1 MPKIIPEIVTQ
12 QAEEAAFL
20 WLLRDA
26 AVGQPHYALAD
37 VAKLDG
43 RVEAHLDGLR
53 ISGDE
58 GYAILKKQLQDHT
71 EAGEIFAAA
80 VLAFESGKDDR
91 IQEVFKL
98 GTKSVQVSRGLVSAI
113 GWLPYERAEKI
124 IQRLLA
130 AEAPALRRV
139 GIAGSAVHR
148 QHPRREL
155 ESALSHADPFLKSR
169 ALRAVGELALVD
181 VLPAVRKNIKSD
193 QPDCRFWAAW
203 SAAVLSADSDAISV
217 LQAIAESASRYRMR
231 ALQVSMRRLP
241 LSAALTWQKGLAQQ
255 PNKARLTVVAVGVIG
270 DPTNV
275 PWLIEQM
282 RIPVLA
288 RVAGE
293 ALSMITNVHISYD
306 NLEGEKPE
314 GFESGPTENPQDDNV
329 TTDEDSFL
337 AWPKAEAVQK
347 WWNAKQKHF
356 AMGTRYLA
364 GKPINDQSLF
374 EVLCQGRQRQ
384 RAAAALERAIRQKG
398 SPLFEV
404 RAPGFR
410 QQKILAELDKK

>member
-37 VAKLDG
+37 AAKLDG

-71 EAGEIFAAA
+71 EAGEVFAAA

-91 IQEVFKL
+91 IEEVFKL

-113 GWLPYERAEKI
+113 GWPPYERAEKI

-203 SAAVLSADSDAISV
+203 SAAVLSADNDAVPV

-241 LSAALTWQKGLAQQ
+241 LSAALTWQKGLALQ
-255 PNKARLTVVAVGVIG
+255 PNKVRLAVVAVGVIG

-282 RIPVLA
+282 KVPLLA

-347 WWNAKQKHF
+347 WWNAKQKDF
-356 AMGTRYLA
+356 AKGTRYLA

-384 RAAAALERAIRQKG
+384 RAAAALEIALRQRGTK
-398 SPLFEV
+398 LFEV